1 MCELLHR
8 SREIEA
14 PHLGTIGTVARGIND
29 LGEIVG
35 YFANANGTH
44 ASSPAVPCSRS
55 LRTRLRPW
63 APSLRVSTPPARS
76 SAITVTPAATTVR
89 HEPRDRRGSFRPGLG
104 SCRTNTRVGQ
114 GQARQHKQS
123 MPLILLLDNSQMPSL
138 AIYFIIRRPS
148 RQLCISD
155 ANSTDIT
162 AGVVCTARANVQEQF
177 SESKSPP
184 TGGSHLPHAHPGSFE
199 MRRTVPVPTRGAGGG
214 RQSALISPEVAE
226 PVG

>member
-35 YFANANGTH
+35 YFANANGTQ

-89 HEPRDRRGSFRPGLG
+89 HEPRDAGVKFVGFGPQNG
-104 SCRTNTRVGQ
+104 CRS
-114 GQARQHKQS
+114 ARNSLRAQQVYAVRFGHSDQQLCLS
-123 MPLILLLDNSQMPSL
+123 RMPRILL
-138 AIYFIIRRPS
+138 
-148 RQLCISD
+148 
-155 ANSTDIT
+155 
-162 AGVVCTARANVQEQF
+162 
-177 SESKSPP
+177 K
-184 TGGSHLPHAHPGSFE
+184 
-199 MRRTVPVPTRGAGGG
+199 
-214 RQSALISPEVAE
+214 
-226 PVG
+226 